1 MSINQVKVFL
11 HPRLEDPGGALSVP
25 AVRYRLRAEEPRGKN
40 VRTHMRQAAA
50 PERSKTF
57 ASLAVRDFRLL
68 LTGTTLSNAAQWIQQ
83 VTLSWLV
90 YDITSSGTMLGS
102 VNLVRSAATVGLA
115 PAAGLAIDRVSR
127 RPLMVTVNGW
137 LFALSLA
144 FGLLVL
150 RGRIETWW
158 LFAFSFLGG
167 LAQAVDMPL
176 RQTMVFSLVPRALA
190 PNAVALVQTGWAVMR
205 SLGPGLGGF
214 LILWFGPGGNFL
226 VQAAAYALI
235 ALTIVRINFPP
246 RSAGG
251 ERAAVRGGLR
261 DGLRH
266 VVADRGTRAFVL
278 MGWILPL
285 FIIPNFS
292 ALPPIYA
299 KAVFDGGPEVLGL
312 LMSAVGVGG
321 IGGGLVSAS
330 LDRVERRGMIQLA
343 ALLAVSLSLIG
354 FAFTTEL
361 AAALPLLALAGFFEM
376 IYLTTNQTLLQ
387 LSIPDEMRGRVM
399 GIVTLNAGLS
409 PVGAVIAGAGADLVG
424 PRTVTVILC
433 GAAAAIAVIVF
444 FASATVREHRMSR
457 AMARSRPAA
466 AEDTVA
472 VEATKT

>member
-1 MSINQVKVFL
+1 MRITTREAAEGS
-11 HPRLEDPGGALSVP
+11 AATAP
-25 AVRYRLRAEEPRGKN
+25 AERG
-40 VRTHMRQAAA
+40 R
-50 PERSKTF
+50 TF
-57 ASLAVRDFRLL
+57 ASLGLRDFRLL

-90 YDITSSGTMLGS
+90 YDITASGTMLGS

-127 RPLMVTVNGW
+127 RPLMVAVNGW
-137 LFALSLA
+137 LLALSLG
-144 FGLLVL
+144 FGLLIL
-150 RGRIETWW
+150 RGRIDIWW

-235 ALTIVRINFPP
+235 AATIVRISFPP
-246 RSAGG
+246 RSAGDA
-251 ERAAVRGGLR
+251 RAAAVRGGLR

-266 VVADRGTRAFVL
+266 VVAHRGTRAFVL

-299 KAVFDGGPEVLGL
+299 KVVFDGGPEVLGV

-321 IGGGLVSAS
+321 IVGGLVSAS
-330 LDRVERRGMIQLA
+330 LDRFERRGMIQLA
-343 ALLAVSLSLIG
+343 ALLLVSLSLIAFS
-354 FAFTTEL
+354 FATEL
-361 AAALPLLALAGFFEM
+361 VAALPLLALAGFFEM

-409 PVGAVIAGAGADLVG
+409 PVGAVIAGAGADLAG
-424 PRTVTVILC
+424 PRAVTLVLC
-433 GAAAAIAVIVF
+433 SAAAAIAVIVF
-444 FASATVREHRMSR
+444 FASPTVREHRMSR
-457 AMARSRPAA
+457 AMAHPRA
-466 AEDTVA
+466 
-472 VEATKT
+472 